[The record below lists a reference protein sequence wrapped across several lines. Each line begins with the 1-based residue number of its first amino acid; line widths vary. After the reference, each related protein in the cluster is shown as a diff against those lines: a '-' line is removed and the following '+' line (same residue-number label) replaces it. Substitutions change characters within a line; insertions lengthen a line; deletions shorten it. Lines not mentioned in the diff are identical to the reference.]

1 MDDFGT
7 GYSSL
12 SYLSRLPLQI
22 LKIDRAFVSVLGRSV
37 EDAAVVRAILSLART
52 FGMEVVAEGIERPE
66 EVAELKELGCPMGQ
80 GYYFSRPL
88 AAEALAARIAAD
100 KSAGRVGEPA
110 ATPRLTLAH
119 IGAA

>member
-1 MDDFGT
+1 
-7 GYSSL
+7 
-12 SYLSRLPLQI
+12 
-22 LKIDRAFVSVLGRSV
+22 
-37 EDAAVVRAILSLART
+37 
-52 FGMEVVAEGIERPE
+52 MEVVAEGIERPE

-100 KSAGRVGEPA
+100 KAAGRVGEPA
-110 ATPRLTLAH
+110 AAPRLTLAQ